1 MAEHP
6 PSPERNRLTRADVDE
21 RLARGEQFERANLHD
36 LDLAGVGLRGRN
48 FRESLVYGIQLHS
61 GDPEDERRTDIRE
74 TDWTDAAMASAGAE
88 TFFGRVNAEGAT
100 FGFVESLVTRRNRQA
115 ASGKAPDEHDSG
127 AYYGFNGAEGNFRNT
142 TWRNIDFGGGTGYEA
157 RFENVGRCS
166 PHRTVLREHAREDR
180 ERHVRQPPHERRAR
194 VGSHEAD
201 HPRARNEHA
210 HVGAPGDR

>member
-1 MAEHP
+1 MTEHP
-6 PSPERNRLTRADVDE
+6 PSPERNRLTRAEVEE
-21 RLARGEQFERANLHD
+21 RLARGEQFERADLHD

-48 FRESLVYGIQLHS
+48 FRESLVYGVQLHS

-100 FGFVESLVTRRNRQA
+100 FGFVESLVARRNRQT
-115 ASGKAPDEHDSG
+115 ASGKAPDERDSG

-157 RFENVGRCS
+157 RFENADLTGATFEECDLTGIDLS
-166 PHRTVLREHAREDR
+166 TARTDGIRIINCRTDGLRL
-180 ERHVRQPPHERRAR
+180 PP
-194 VGSHEAD
+194 G
-201 HPRARNEHA
+201 
-210 HVGAPGDR
+210 